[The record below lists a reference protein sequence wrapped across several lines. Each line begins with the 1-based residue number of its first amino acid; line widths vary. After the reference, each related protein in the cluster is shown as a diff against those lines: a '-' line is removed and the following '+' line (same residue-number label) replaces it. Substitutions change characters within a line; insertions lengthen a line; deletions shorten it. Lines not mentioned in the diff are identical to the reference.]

1 MSRAGGAGRAPGC
14 SAGVPLTEC
23 RLCGNIM
30 SVAGGAG
37 CAPARAARGAPGGR
51 ALSPIGSSGAPRPAS
66 CAARRPP
73 APPALLCN
81 GDAVPPGLPLHLPRP
96 ALRRPGRPTRD
107 LGPARPAP
115 AAARPRPAS
124 VSRSRPA
131 PVPRPQTHSLG
142 AQAPRCIYG
151 APTVCLDL
159 SGVVRVGT
167 VGGHTGHHGD

>member
-1 MSRAGGAGRAPGC
+1 MQEELWGAVR
-14 SAGVPLTEC
+14 GVPLTEC

-51 ALSPIGSSGAPRPAS
+51 ALSPIDSSGAPRPAS

-115 AAARPRPAS
+115 ATVRSPGPRPAS
-124 VSRSRPA
+124 MV
-131 PVPRPQTHSLG
+131 PQTPSP
-142 AQAPRCIYG
+142 QATDSQPGRPG
-151 APTVCLDL
+151 FRVDL
-159 SGVVRVGT
+159 WSAYSVLHPLWSRRVGMT
-167 VGGHTGHHGD
+167 GGHTG

>member
-1 MSRAGGAGRAPGC
+1 MQGELRGAAR
-14 SAGVPLTEC
+14 GVPLTEC

-115 AAARPRPAS
+115 AAAPARGLPQCP
-124 VSRSRPA
+124 RSRPA
-131 PVPRPQTHSLG
+131 PAPSPQPHSLG
-142 AQAPRCIYG
+142 SQAPRCIYG

-159 SGVVRVGT
+159 SGVVKVGT
-167 VGGHTGHHGD
+167 VGGHTGQHGD

>member
-1 MSRAGGAGRAPGC
+1 
-14 SAGVPLTEC
+14 
-23 RLCGNIM
+23 M

-115 AAARPRPAS
+115 AAARPEARLSVPFLSCPSPQGTDPQPGRPGAKVHLWSAYS
-124 VSRSRPA
+124 VP
-131 PVPRPQTHSLG
+131 
-142 AQAPRCIYG
+142 
-151 APTVCLDL
+151 
-159 SGVVRVGT
+159 
-167 VGGHTGHHGD
+167 